1 MFHDHPKMSFRRK
14 MTLAVVAA
22 VVVGLLMLGA
32 VGLYGLID
40 RDLNE
45 QAAAALRQTVI
56 DAAIQCYAVEGKY
69 PESLDVLEQ
78 EYGVQ
83 INHARFIVTYDVFAS
98 NQLPDVTVLEK

>member
-1 MFHDHPKMSFRRK
+1 MFHDHPKMSLRRK
-14 MTLAVVAA
+14 IGVAVIGAVLLVTL
-22 VVVGLLMLGA
+22 LLGA
-32 VGLYGLID
+32 AGLYRLVN
-40 RDLNE
+40 RDLSE

-56 DAAIQCYAVEGKY
+56 DAAVQCYAVEGKY

>member
-1 MFHDHPKMSFRRK
+1 MFHDHPKMSLHRK
-14 MTLAVVAA
+14 IGVAV
-22 VVVGLLMLGA
+22 MGA
-32 VGLYGLID
+32 VLLAALLLGTTGLYRLVNQ
-40 RDLNE
+40 DLSE

-56 DAAIQCYAVEGKY
+56 DAAVQCYAVEGKY

-83 INHARFIVTYDVFAS
+83 INHVRFIVTYDVFAS

>member
-22 VVVGLLMLGA
+22 VVVVLLMLGA

-83 INHARFIVTYDVFAS
+83 INHARCIVTYDVFAS

>member
-22 VVVGLLMLGA
+22 VVVVLLMLGA

>member
-1 MFHDHPKMSFRRK
+1 MFHDHPKMSLRRK
-14 MTLAVVAA
+14 IGVAVIGAVLLAA
-22 VVVGLLMLGA
+22 LLLGA
-32 VGLYGLID
+32 SGLYGLVN
-40 RDLNE
+40 RDLSE

-56 DAAIQCYAVEGKY
+56 DAAVQCYAVEGKY

>member
-22 VVVGLLMLGA
+22 VVVVLLMLGA

-78 EYGVQ
+78 EYGVL

-98 NQLPDVTVLEK
+98 NLLPDVTVLEK

>member
-22 VVVGLLMLGA
+22 VVVVLLMLGA

-45 QAAAALRQTVI
+45 QAAVALRQTVI

-69 PESLDVLEQ
+69 PESLDVLEKAYSSGAEEVVISMLRS
-78 EYGVQ
+78 EYENAAV
-83 INHARFIVTYDVFAS
+83 
-98 NQLPDVTVLEK
+98 

>member
-1 MFHDHPKMSFRRK
+1 MFHDHPQISLRRRVL
-14 MTLAVVAA
+14 TAAA
-22 VVVGLLMLGA
+22 VVLLVVLLLFGA
-32 VGLYGLID
+32 GRLYGHIT

-56 DAAIQCYAVEGKY
+56 DAAVQCYSVEGKY

>member
-1 MFHDHPKMSFRRK
+1 MFHDHPKMSLSRK
-14 MTLAVVAA
+14 IALGVIAMVLAALVLW
-22 VVVGLLMLGA
+22 GCGA
-32 VGLYGLID
+32 LYGLVN
-40 RDLNE
+40 RDMDE

-56 DAAIQCYAVEGKY
+56 DAAVQCYAVEGKY